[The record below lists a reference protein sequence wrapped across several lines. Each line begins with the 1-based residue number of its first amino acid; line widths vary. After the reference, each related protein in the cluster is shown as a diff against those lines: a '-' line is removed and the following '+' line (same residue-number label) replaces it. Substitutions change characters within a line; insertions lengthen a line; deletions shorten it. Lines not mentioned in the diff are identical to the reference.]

1 MEAETMEAVILQDKP
16 DTGVVLVNG
25 REYMPDAKGNL
36 VPVEMIKP
44 VDKLEDEV
52 VRKIVGYAVSLSDQI
67 ARFRAHTMDDLGG
80 FDALLAQEYNLS
92 KGGAKGNRTYQTFD
106 GLMQVKVAIGDFV
119 DFGPQLQ
126 IAKKLLD
133 ECLIEWSADSSPE
146 IRAII
151 TRAFNTDKEGQV
163 NRSEIYMLLRMPIDD
178 PRWLNAMNAIRDAM
192 RITGSKEYV
201 RVYRRSKITDQFQAV
216 TIDLAKAGG

>member
-1 MEAETMEAVILQDKP
+1 MQSPIHSEQP
-16 DTGVVLVNG
+16 DTGIVAVSG
-25 REYMPDAKGNL
+25 RDYMPDAKGNL

-44 VDKLEDEV
+44 ADKLEDEV
-52 VRKIVGYAVSLSDQI
+52 VRKIVAHTVELSDRI

-80 FDALLAQEYNLS
+80 FDALLAQEYNQTR
-92 KGGAKGNRTYQTFD
+92 GGAKGNRTYQTFD
-106 GLMQVKVAIGDFV
+106 GLMKVQVTVADFV

-133 ECLIEWSADSSPE
+133 ECLTEWAAESRPE
-146 IRAII
+146 IRAVI

-163 NRSEIYMLLRMPIDD
+163 NRSEIYMLLRLDIDD
-178 PRWLNAMNAIRDAM
+178 QRWQSAMQAIRDAM

-201 RVYRRSKITDQFQAV
+201 RVYRRARIQDQFSPV
-216 TIDLAKAGG
+216 TVDLAKA